1 MKKQKVKENLYK
13 IRVDI
18 IDQIEEPK
26 EVMEDFIFGHQ
37 KDSFGYGYR
46 VGMSWAAMILLDKIY
61 EMFPEEKEDE
71 EQGRDR

>member
-13 IRVDI
+13 IRMDI
-18 IDQIEEPK
+18 IDQIEEPN
-26 EVMEDFIFGHQ
+26 EVMEKFIFEHQ
-37 KDSFGYGYR
+37 KDSFEYGYK

-71 EQGRDR
+71 EPGRD